1 MGSWAVRITV
11 VLALLVGGLVRT
23 VDSTGEP
30 LPGTG
35 SLESR
40 LIQVADEVA
49 AEGSA
54 SALQLADELGVPVA
68 TGRVRVVLQ
77 PPARNTAEARAAVAA
92 VGGIVEAEAAGLV
105 QALVPGR
112 ALRALPGLAGGAIV
126 RAPLTPQPAAIT
138 GEGVAFTKADVWH
151 QAGLNGSGTDVA
163 IIDLGFA
170 GLAARQA
177 EGEVSASAVLVD
189 RCPGRWES
197 TDHGVAVAEVVQ
209 EIAPGARLHLIC
221 VGTEIELA
229 QAVDY
234 VAANGI
240 AIVNHSVL
248 WFASSRGDGQG
259 PPGTPEHTVARARA
273 AGILWVNAAGN
284 ASEKHWSGPF
294 TDADAD
300 GRHEFAGGDE
310 RNHVTLNAGRMFCSS
325 LKWDEWPATDED
337 FDLYVRT
344 VAGDVLIA
352 SSTSV
357 QNGSQMPREEVC
369 WQNNAPAPVDVYVE
383 IRRARGASSPRLDL
397 FSMLSGKLQYQV
409 PEGSVVEPATS
420 PAALAVGAVC
430 WQTGALEFYSSRGP
444 TIDGRVK
451 PDLVAAATVSGATYG
466 HYQDC
471 QPLTVLG
478 FRGTSAAAPHVA
490 AAAALLKQVRPNLG
504 PDGLIA
510 ALLADTTDL
519 GAPGPDS
526 LYGAG
531 SYALRP
537 LVPVVTNAPASFGV
551 RYATVAGSVDTR
563 SLTTSYVIEYGPT
576 GTELRSAP
584 QSLLPAAGPTPL
596 SVTLEGLAPG
606 ASFRYRILA
615 TNAFGSTPGELVS
628 ASTLTPSAP
637 ALAATLD
644 VGERSATI
652 TATVDPRGDP
662 TTLLAEYGTTSG
674 YGSRIGPID
683 IGRGA
688 GPRTLSVELTGLEP
702 GSSYHFR
709 VVATNPAGTTGT
721 PDATL
726 TTQTPLPPPPPP
738 DLALSLTASPLI
750 VTAGGGVTYRA
761 VVANRGGS
769 VATGVR
775 LALALPRASTIQR
788 SSADHGACQAQ
799 AESLTCE
806 IGLLLPGEAATVVVE
821 TRPAGGEATAEVTL
835 DQRDASMDDNRA
847 SFRIS
852 VGPATR
858 AAPAAVPALRLTSVH
873 PPRGTLRRGRSEITT
888 VFTLNRRARVTVTL
902 LDTTGRRVPLLAGSS
917 IGGLRSKKTS
927 EALARSLPAGR
938 SVAILRHREFS
949 RRKPLKVKLVARDST
964 GKRITLLLTVRR

>member
-1 MGSWAVRITV
+1 
-11 VLALLVGGLVRT
+11 

-30 LPGTG
+30 LPSGG

-49 AEGSA
+49 AGGAA

-68 TGRVRVVLQ
+68 AGQVRVVLQ
-77 PPARNTAEARAAVAA
+77 PTAGHAAEARAAVAA
-92 VGGIVEAEAAGLV
+92 VGGTVEAEAAGLV

-112 ALRALPGLAGGAIV
+112 TLRALPGLAGGAVV
-126 RAPLTPQPAAIT
+126 RAPLMPQPAAVA

-151 QAGLNGSGTDVA
+151 EVGLNGNGTDVA

-170 GLAARQA
+170 GLTTRQA
-177 EGEVSASAVLVD
+177 EGEVSASAVRVD
-189 RCPGRWES
+189 HCPGGRWES
-197 TDHGVAVAEVVQ
+197 TDHGTAVAEIVQ
-209 EIAPGARLHLIC
+209 EVAPGARLHLIC
-221 VGTEIELA
+221 VGTEIELT
-229 QAVDY
+229 QALDY
-234 VAANGI
+234 VMANDI

-284 ASEKHWSGPF
+284 AGEKHWSGPF

-300 GRHEFAGGDE
+300 GRHEFASGDE
-310 RNHVTLNAGRMFCSS
+310 RNRVTLNPGRTFCSS
-325 LKWDEWPATDED
+325 LKWDEWPATDEN
-337 FDLYVRT
+337 FDLYVRF
-344 VAGDVLIA
+344 VAGDGLIA
-352 SSTSV
+352 SSTTV
-357 QNGSQMPREEVC
+357 QNGSQVPREEVC
-369 WQNNAPAPVDVYVE
+369 WQNSASAPVDVYVE
-383 IRRARGASSPRLDL
+383 IRRAGGTGSPRLDL
-397 FSMLSGKLQYQV
+397 YSALSGRLQYQV
-409 PEGSVVEPATS
+409 PEGSIIEPATS

-466 HYQDC
+466 RYQDC
-471 QPLTVLG
+471 GPLTTVA

-490 AAAALLKQVRPNLG
+490 AAAALLKQVRPQLG

-519 GAPGPDS
+519 GLPGPDY

-531 SYALRP
+531 SHALRP
-537 LVPVVTNAPASFGV
+537 LVPVVTDAPATLGV
-551 RYATVAGSVDTR
+551 RYATVTGFVDTR

-584 QSLLPAAGPTPL
+584 QSLPPASSPTPL

-615 TNAFGSTPGELVS
+615 TNAFGSTPGTLVS

-652 TATVDPRGDP
+652 TATVDPRGDQ

-683 IGRGA
+683 VGRGV
-688 GPRTLSVELTGLEP
+688 GPRTISVALTGLEP

-709 VVATNPAGTTGT
+709 LVAANPGGTTSS

-726 TTQTPLPPPPPP
+726 TTPTPPPPPPP
-738 DLALSLTASPLI
+738 DLALSLTASAQTVI
-750 VTAGGGVTYRA
+750 AGGDVTYSA

-775 LALALPRASTIQR
+775 LALSLPRASTILQ
-788 SSADHGACQAQ
+788 SSTNHGACRAQ

-806 IGLLLPGEAATVVVE
+806 LGLLLPGESATVVAE
-821 TRPAGGEATAEVTL
+821 TRPAGGEATAEVML
-835 DQRDASMDDNRA
+835 DQRDASMHDNRA
-847 SFRIS
+847 SLGIS
-852 VGPATR
+852 VSPATP
-858 AAPAAVPALRLTSVH
+858 APAALPALRLVTVH
-873 PPRGTLRRGRSEITT
+873 PPRGTLRRGRSEITAG
-888 VFTLNRRARVTVTL
+888 FALNRRARVTVTL
-902 LDTTGRRVPLLAGSS
+902 LDASGHRIPLLAGSG
-917 IGGLRSKKTS
+917 IGSVRSKKTS
-927 EALARSLPAGR
+927 AALERSLPAGR
-938 SVAILRHREFS
+938 SVAILRHRKLS
-949 RRKPLKVKLVARDST
+949 PGKPLQVKLVARDST
-964 GKRITLLLTVRR
+964 GKRVTLLLTVRR